1 MKLRAA
7 LTGLYAILDRPDEAL
22 AHALV
27 DPDRGGARVLQL
39 RWKPP
44 ASEPQPTMAQLHA
57 AALMA
62 RSIAHAAGAVFIV
75 DDHLDLALA
84 AGADGVHLGQTDQP
98 LDSAR
103 RQLAATRRQLWIGVS
118 THDLAQVDAAVRGG
132 ADYLGFGPVFA
143 TATKLNPDPV
153 VGLDGL
159 RAAVAAAGATP
170 VVAIGGIDLTTAAA
184 VAATGAAAACVIR
197 AVNGAAD
204 PAQAAREVG
213 NHWKARA

>member
-1 MKLRAA
+1 MNLRAA
-7 LTGLYAILDRPDEAL
+7 LTGLYAILDRPDEQL

-27 DPDRGGARVLQL
+27 DPARGGARVLQL
-39 RWKPP
+39 RWKPAP
-44 ASEPQPTMAQLHA
+44 SEPQPTLAQQHA

-62 RSIAHAAGAVFIV
+62 RSVAHAAGAVFIV
-75 DDHLDLALA
+75 DDHLDLALVV
-84 AGADGVHLGQTDQP
+84 GADGVHLGQTDQP
-98 LDSAR
+98 LASAR
-103 RQLAATRRQLWIGVS
+103 RQLAAIHRRLWIGVS
-118 THDLAQVDAAVRGG
+118 THDLAQVEAAVAGG

-159 RAAVAAAGATP
+159 RAAVLAAGATP
-170 VVAIGGIDLTTAAA
+170 VVAIGGIDLGTAAA

-204 PAQAAREVG
+204 PAHAAREVS